1 MTGVIMRISDFIET
15 LKQYDQDTELVIDV
29 DGTYITPA
37 VDRKIV
43 HFKHEYSG
51 TSFTDNAIVLSK

>member
-1 MTGVIMRISDFIET
+1 MRISDFIET